1 MRVASFTTW
10 KKMTVKMLRQCIAGK
25 APRKSGEVLEVST
38 DEGKILIAAGDA
50 AEHKQAVKGRPKKDG
65 S

>member
-1 MRVASFTTW
+1 
-10 KKMTVKMLRQCIAGK
+10 MLRQCIAGK
-25 APRKSGEVLEVST
+25 APRKTGEVLEVST

-65 S
+65 TRISHRSEWVFLHR